1 MDLAKSKA
9 NVERMLAKV
18 ASQGIVTV
26 KSDIFGQPDQTTSVR
41 VRIINRIAEPEQPV
55 KCEAVVTATAFPING
70 GELLL
75 KGVTYDIVHSTQSG
89 VGSEHI
95 VQKVV
100 LHER

>member
-1 MDLAKSKA
+1 
-9 NVERMLAKV
+9 MLAKI
-18 ASQGIVTV
+18 ASVGLVTV
-26 KSDIFGQPDQTTSVR
+26 KSDILDVADQTASVR
-41 VRIINRIAEPEQPV
+41 VKIINRVAEPEQPV
-55 KCEAVVTATAFPING
+55 KCEAVISATNFPING

-89 VGSEHI
+89 VGDEFI